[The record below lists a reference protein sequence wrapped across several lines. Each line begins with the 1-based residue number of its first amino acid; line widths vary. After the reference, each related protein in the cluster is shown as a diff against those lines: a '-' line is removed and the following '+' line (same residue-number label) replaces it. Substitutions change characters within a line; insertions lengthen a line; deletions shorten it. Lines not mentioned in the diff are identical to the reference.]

1 MRGLILLHAATGSSL
16 ARASCGGFASILAA
30 FAAPARKSQS
40 DWDDAGLAD
49 DVATLSYEQALRN
62 HARYRPAGDLPPEQ
76 DAEEERHQQ
85 KKLPSKPIV
94 AAELLSS
101 QHANLAEV
109 SAAGG
114 RPAALDEAR
123 KVSSITVRLSKA
135 ECAQLHQRAAEA
147 GLTIS
152 AYLRF
157 CTCEVE
163 TLRAQVKEALAQL
176 RPDAAKEERRPDSVD
191 FATTH
196 SAWSR
201 LVSRWKSRGSAARV

>member
-1 MRGLILLHAATGSSL
+1 MKQPAA
-16 ARASCGGFASILAA
+16 ASPALRDGGFAGILAT
-30 FAAPARKSQS
+30 FAAPAQKLRS

-62 HARYRPAGDLPPEQ
+62 HARYRPVGDLPPEQ
-76 DAEEERHQQ
+76 DAEQERHQQ
-85 KKLPSKPIV
+85 KKLPSEPIA
-94 AAELLSS
+94 AAELPSS
-101 QHANLAEV
+101 QCANLAEA
-109 SAAGG
+109 SAARVR
-114 RPAALDEAR
+114 RPATLHEAR
-123 KVSSITVRLSKA
+123 KASSITVRLSKA

-176 RPDAAKEERRPDSVD
+176 RPSDAKDQLRPDSVD
-191 FATTH
+191 PATTY

-201 LVSRWKSRGSAARV
+201 LVSRWKSRGSAARD